1 MILPKNSKDVPAL
14 RNFLTTLRAQAC
26 ASSEAFSP
34 SLKEMAGELTKKL
47 DGLISELP
55 KEDADGDW
63 DLSNKLDSLFALLA
77 QASALASMA
86 GMELAKLKAETT
98 ETATQLAGA
107 VEAAIQSKV
116 TAGELLTKDA
126 HTAALAA
133 AVKTEKDTVGQ
144 LCAEAKKN
152 GIAEGEKKVRDEI
165 SAAEAVRA
173 QIAGRRTELQKAG
186 KPLPEAEFESV
197 LGGTEEQFKAV
208 TDKYDARLAALNKA
222 GVQLAGSPLLSK
234 LYLPDS
240 DYKTFEAT
248 VTSIDALKTP
258 PVEVAGGADAAPP
271 GKAPLIMI
279 V

>member
-14 RNFLTTLRAQAC
+14 RNFLTTLRTQAC

-55 KEDADGDW
+55 KEDVAGDW

-86 GMELAKLKAETT
+86 GMELAKLKAET
-98 ETATQLAGA
+98 ATQLAGA
-107 VEAAIQSKV
+107 VETAIQSKV
-116 TAGELLTKDA
+116 AAGELLTKDA
-126 HTAALAA
+126 HAAAVAA

-173 QIAGRRTELQKAG
+173 QIAGRKTELQKAG

-197 LGGTEEQFKAV
+197 LGGTDEQFKAV

-222 GVQLAGSPLLSK
+222 GVQLAGSPLLAK

-240 DYKTFEAT
+240 EYKTFEPT

-258 PVEVAGGADAAPP
+258 PVEVAGGAAAPASA
-271 GKAPLIMI
+271 KAPLI